1 MDFEATPHKPEKGRV
16 DPWLL
21 LVVLVLSGIGIVM
34 IYSASF
40 VRASAIQGHA
50 LYFLKRQIV
59 WVVGCSLL
67 MILAGAINYRKLA
80 SAPVVWAL
88 WAATAVSL
96 IMVFFPPFGMKI
108 AKTHRWLYFGFAQFQ
123 PAEFAK
129 LVTAIM
135 VSYFAFKK
143 QEQIRSLTKGVLPL
157 AAGPAIFIILINF
170 QPDLGSCIVIGL
182 IVTVILFV
190 AGTRLIYLGGV
201 AALGIVAAAAA
212 ILIKPY
218 RVQRIL
224 TFLDPWSDM
233 QGQGYQIIQSM
244 ISFGSGGLTGLGL
257 GEGRQKLF
265 YLPEPH
271 TDFILATVGEEFGL
285 IGLWIV
291 LGLFAFLLYRAF
303 RISMRA
309 PDRFGRL
316 LGFSLATLL
325 ALQIL
330 INAMVV
336 MGLLPNKGLALP
348 FMSYG
353 GSSALLNFL
362 TVGVLLSISRSLHKN
377 SDEVEAEHS
386 QTFTFGEM
394 AR

>member
-1 MDFEATPHKPEKGRV
+1 MDFEVKPHKSLLGRI

-21 LVVLVLSGIGIVM
+21 MTALILAGIGIVM
-34 IYSASF
+34 VYSASF
-40 VRASAIQGHA
+40 VRASASHGHA
-50 LYFLKRQIV
+50 LYFLKRQII
-59 WVVGCSLL
+59 WVIGCSIL
-67 MILAGAINYRKLA
+67 MILAGAIDYRKLA
-80 SAPVVWAL
+80 SAPVVWTL
-88 WAATAVSL
+88 WAVTAVSL
-96 IMVFFPPFGMKI
+96 VMVFFPPFGKTI
-108 AKTHRWLYFGFAQFQ
+108 ARTHRWLYFGFAQFQ

-135 VSYFAFKK
+135 VSYFAYKK
-143 QEQIRSLTKGVLPL
+143 QDQIRSLSKGVLPL
-157 AAGPAIFIILINF
+157 VAGPAVFILLINF
-170 QPDLGSCIVIGL
+170 QPDLGSCVVIGL
-182 IVTVILFV
+182 VVTIMLFV
-190 AGTRLIYLGGV
+190 AGTRLVYLGGV
-201 AALGIVAAAAA
+201 AALGIVGAAAA
-212 ILIKPY
+212 ILLKPW
-218 RVQRIL
+218 RVQRIM

-233 QGQGYQIIQSM
+233 KGQGYQIIQSM
-244 ISFGSGGLTGLGL
+244 IAFGSGGVTGLGL

-265 YLPEPH
+265 YLPAPH

-291 LGLFAFLLYRAF
+291 LGLFVFLLYRAF
-303 RISMRA
+303 RISILA

-348 FMSYG
+348 FLSYG

-362 TVGVLLSISRSLHKN
+362 TVGLLLAISRSLQKRN
-377 SDEVEAEHS
+377 SATESDRDRE
-386 QTFTFGEM
+386 FNFGEL
-394 AR
+394 AQ